1 VADIGDKE
9 LMLLKNHGT
18 LSVGKTAADCW
29 VGMYYLERAC
39 TMQVQAMTAGRENLL
54 IAPEASQAEV
64 RSQVARG
71 IGGGLA
77 WPGCLRKLDRELP
90 GYDA

>member
-1 VADIGDKE
+1 
-9 LMLLKNHGT
+9 
-18 LSVGKTAADCW
+18 
-29 VGMYYLERAC
+29 
-39 TMQVQAMTAGRENLL
+39 MQVAALSAGREGVL
-54 IAPEASQAEV
+54 IAPDASQAEV
-64 RSQVARG
+64 RNQVSRG

>member
-1 VADIGDKE
+1 V
-9 LMLLKNHGT
+9 LF
-18 LSVGKTAADCW
+18 
-29 VGMYYLERAC
+29 
-39 TMQVQAMTAGRENLL
+39 
-54 IAPEASQAEV
+54 APVASQNEV
-64 RSQVARG
+64 KSQISRG

>member
-1 VADIGDKE
+1 MQIKALSGSADG
-9 LMLLKNHGT
+9 
-18 LSVGKTAADCW
+18 V
-29 VGMYYLERAC
+29 
-39 TMQVQAMTAGRENLL
+39 L
-54 IAPEASQAEV
+54 IAPDASQAEV

-77 WPGCLRKLDRELP
+77 WPGSLRKLDRELP